1 MSKTYSDSEI
11 SDRDAIAKVLKGE
24 TQEFRILVDRYKNY
38 VYAIIVR
45 ILNNN
50 EDAEEAAQDTF
61 IKCFQYLKSF
71 SGNSKFS
78 TWLYRIAFNTAISYK
93 RKPKIVVSGLES
105 IMPNVASAE
114 HDTSYGLNQEDQ
126 KKAIENGLL
135 ELAPVDATVLT
146 LFYLKECS
154 MEEISKITGIKTNAV
169 KVKLFR
175 ARKKLADILKNSFSL
190 DMETLL

>member
-1 MSKTYSDSEI
+1 MSKTYSEI
-11 SDRDAIAKVLKGE
+11 SDRDTIANILKGE
-24 TQEFRILVDRYKNY
+24 TQEYRVLVDRYKNY

-45 ILNNN
+45 ILNNK
-50 EDAEEAAQDTF
+50 EEAEEAAQDTF

-71 SGNSKFS
+71 SGKSKFS

-93 RKPKIVVSGLES
+93 RKPKIVVSGLEN
-105 IMPNVASAE
+105 IMHNVASAE
-114 HDTSYGLNQEDQ
+114 HDTSHGLYQDD
-126 KKAIENGLL
+126 KKNAIENGLL

-154 MEEISKITGIKTNAV
+154 MEEISKITGIKINAV

-175 ARKKLADILKNSFSL
+175 ARKKLAEVLKNSFSL

>member
-1 MSKTYSDSEI
+1 MSKTYSEI
-11 SDRDAIAKVLKGE
+11 SDRDTIANILKGE
-24 TQEFRILVDRYKNY
+24 TQEYRVLVDRYKNY

-71 SGNSKFS
+71 SGKSKFS

-93 RKPKIVVSGLES
+93 RKPKIVVSGLEN
-105 IMPNVASAE
+105 IMHNVASAE
-114 HDTSYGLNQEDQ
+114 HDTSHGLYQDD
-126 KKAIENGLL
+126 KKNAIENGLL

-154 MEEISKITGIKTNAV
+154 MEEISKITGIKINAV

-175 ARKKLADILKNSFSL
+175 ARKKLAEVLKNSFSL

>member
-1 MSKTYSDSEI
+1 MSKTYSEI
-11 SDRDAIAKVLKGE
+11 SDRDAIANILKGE
-24 TQEFRILVDRYKNY
+24 TQEYRVLVDRYKNY

-45 ILNNN
+45 ILNNK
-50 EDAEEAAQDTF
+50 EEAEEAAQDTF

-71 SGNSKFS
+71 SGKSKFS

-93 RKPKIVVSGLES
+93 RKPKIVVSGLEN
-105 IMPNVASAE
+105 IMHNVASAE
-114 HDTSYGLNQEDQ
+114 HDTSHGLYQDD
-126 KKAIENGLL
+126 KKNAIENGLL

-175 ARKKLADILKNSFSL
+175 ARKKLAEVLKNSFSL